1 VSGAADYL
9 GPDETIDR
17 VHRLRFRNLDP
28 LDDLDGLS
36 GAPVFQ
42 VKTGRGKYSTVALAG
57 MLLRGTRA
65 SMIGHFLENRRI
77 IELLSDIVAKRVDDI
92 SHPPS

>member
-9 GPDETIDR
+9 GPDETIAR

-36 GAPVFQ
+36 GAPVFK
-42 VKTGRGKYSTVALAG
+42 VDTVRGKYSTAAFAG
-57 MLLRGTRA
+57 MLLRGTKM
-65 SMIGHFLENRRI
+65 SMIGYFLENRRI
-77 IELLSDIVAKRVDDI
+77 LELLTDIVAGRVEDI
-92 SHPPS
+92 SHPP